1 MNFDSVFQHRLLL
14 FILLICWLSPFRS
27 LGKGPVF
34 HHLMLSDDSRLQNQ
48 LIKSISQ
55 SDHGRLW
62 LLTDAGLLQY
72 ENNHFRQYS
81 YPAYIHYP
89 KSLLRAQN
97 GTNWILGDMGL
108 YEIIQQNDSLVYQ
121 QHLTGA
127 AKFEDD
133 KIYYGKNLYEDRQG
147 SLWIGA
153 IRDIYTYEDGKL
165 YSYPQDSSFQ
175 TEDFDHA
182 YAFAED
188 KRDVLWAA
196 NYNGFLGYYD
206 ERQDQWTWL
215 DLKLPLSRITS
226 LLYDTTQHS
235 LYLGAS
241 EGVYQFD
248 IASQELHPIYEGN
261 PVLCMATQ
269 NTHLWWGD
277 NRGEIMN
284 YSLATKQK
292 NKAAYLG
299 NVEISCFFEIGD
311 GNLWFGSNNGL
322 GMVYEQ
328 AFSPLRPDDREEDL
342 YIESIQAHN
351 GDIYFCDR
359 YRLYRQDATG
369 HVSVLLNDPV
379 SYLTSISFIGDT
391 LWLSSRNGPRIRV
404 NGQFQWVEQVR
415 GDFFYTLSDQH
426 QQLWVCHMDQ
436 SGISRYDGSLL
447 RRTLLAP
454 DYPSLSFTIIREG
467 PDGKLYLGA
476 QGNQSLLY
484 RYDPATDQLQNLLH
498 PQPLAEHISI
508 NDLAIGEDGKVWL
521 ATNIGLFH
529 WREGEKQITPYPL
542 QGNDRFPSV
551 VAIQYQNTS
560 HLWLGVGT
568 DVLLI
573 QPEEKLQYRFGTR
586 NGLPSAEIANHNLVI
601 HDGRLLAGTH
611 RAMFQLDLQQIKRSA
626 TPAPTWQSSQL
637 KKQIYKDEAYAI
649 KFQDRILFTPFLA
662 SQAGTVALYRYRLPN
677 KSAHWIYLQNREELS
692 VQARQPGPIEIEL
705 QAQRFGFHDWS
716 KSEIIRLD
724 VQRPWYLQTWY
735 WLIGLVV
742 MFLVASVAARIKTRM
757 HKARE
762 AQLQRSVDMQTI
774 ALKNALDRERQ
785 MKVALSQ
792 SETRYRMLFESAR
805 DGIMIIKEDK
815 VILANEQAYRMFGYK
830 KEEFIGIS
838 LRELYPDLQPD
849 GRYSEEK
856 ALRQLARSRWDAYY
870 EHWKQ
875 KHKDGSLFDAEL
887 SLNRFRIEGEGYIQI
902 IFRNITE
909 RIEAKEARLQQFE
922 ELNRKNKEL
931 QELLTSNAELE
942 NFAYVVS
949 HDLREPLRS
958 ISSFANLLERRYN
971 DQLDREGQEF
981 LAFVVRGAKSMNELI
996 LDMLDFS
1003 RITRTKEPKTWVSFP
1018 KLTHEVLELLQKQ
1031 IYETRANITLGSLP
1045 N

>member
-1 MNFDSVFQHRLLL
+1 
-14 FILLICWLSPFRS
+14 
-27 LGKGPVF
+27 
-34 HHLMLSDDSRLQNQ
+34 
-48 LIKSISQ
+48 
-55 SDHGRLW
+55 
-62 LLTDAGLLQY
+62 
-72 ENNHFRQYS
+72 
-81 YPAYIHYP
+81 YIHYP

-454 DYPSLSFTIIREG
+454 TIHRFHLRSSVKDQMANSIWAHKAISLCCTDTIQSLINSKICSPPSLWLSILVSMI
-467 PDGKLYLGA
+467 
-476 QGNQSLLY
+476 S
-484 RYDPATDQLQNLLH
+484 
-498 PQPLAEHISI
+498 PLVKMA
-508 NDLAIGEDGKVWL
+508 K
-521 ATNIGLFH
+521 
-529 WREGEKQITPYPL
+529 Y
-542 QGNDRFPSV
+542 
-551 VAIQYQNTS
+551 
-560 HLWLGVGT
+560 
-568 DVLLI
+568 
-573 QPEEKLQYRFGTR
+573 
-586 NGLPSAEIANHNLVI
+586 GLP
-601 HDGRLLAGTH
+601 
-611 RAMFQLDLQQIKRSA
+611 
-626 TPAPTWQSSQL
+626 P
-637 KKQIYKDEAYAI
+637 
-649 KFQDRILFTPFLA
+649 
-662 SQAGTVALYRYRLPN
+662 
-677 KSAHWIYLQNREELS
+677 
-692 VQARQPGPIEIEL
+692 
-705 QAQRFGFHDWS
+705 
-716 KSEIIRLD
+716 
-724 VQRPWYLQTWY
+724 
-735 WLIGLVV
+735 
-742 MFLVASVAARIKTRM
+742 
-757 HKARE
+757 
-762 AQLQRSVDMQTI
+762 
-774 ALKNALDRERQ
+774 
-785 MKVALSQ
+785 
-792 SETRYRMLFESAR
+792 
-805 DGIMIIKEDK
+805 
-815 VILANEQAYRMFGYK
+815 ILACFT
-830 KEEFIGIS
+830 
-838 LRELYPDLQPD
+838 
-849 GRYSEEK
+849 
-856 ALRQLARSRWDAYY
+856 
-870 EHWKQ
+870 
-875 KHKDGSLFDAEL
+875 
-887 SLNRFRIEGEGYIQI
+887 GE
-902 IFRNITE
+902 R
-909 RIEAKEARLQQFE
+909 
-922 ELNRKNKEL
+922 
-931 QELLTSNAELE
+931 
-942 NFAYVVS
+942 
-949 HDLREPLRS
+949 
-958 ISSFANLLERRYN
+958 
-971 DQLDREGQEF
+971 
-981 LAFVVRGAKSMNELI
+981 AKSKLRHIHCKAMIASPQWSLSSIRTRLI
-996 LDMLDFS
+996 S
-1003 RITRTKEPKTWVSFP
+1003 
-1018 KLTHEVLELLQKQ
+1018 
-1031 IYETRANITLGSLP
+1031 G
-1045 N
+1045 